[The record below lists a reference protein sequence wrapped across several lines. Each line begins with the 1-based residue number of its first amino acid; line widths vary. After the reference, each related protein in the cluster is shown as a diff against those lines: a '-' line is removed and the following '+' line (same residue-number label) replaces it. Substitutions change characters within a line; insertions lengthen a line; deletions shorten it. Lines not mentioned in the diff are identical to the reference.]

1 MAIIMIIIVVGI
13 SIGIHIEATVL
24 FFFFLLLLLVLRIR
38 VVLRFLLLR
47 NLPSFVFSL
56 SFIPRTF
63 CGLLSTRAPPSRVCD
78 ELRLTPFAL

>member
-24 FFFFLLLLLVLRIR
+24 FFFLLLLRIR